1 MAILP
6 TSNTGNTKAID
17 RTAGGSKPDS
27 TPATGTTNTTI
38 TGAVTSVNGSIGVGA
53 SPTTGNVSV
62 YLNTTGVTANTY
74 GSSTTVPV
82 IAVNAQG
89 QITSA
94 TNTSISTLTNPM
106 TTLGDSIYGGT
117 SGTATRLA
125 GNTGSR
131 RQYFSQTGTGSAS
144 AAPAWVNGPAYN
156 VNDFGIVAAG
166 AGGTDLTSAINTMLS
181 SVPNGACVY
190 FPSNGNYY
198 RVDGPI
204 NVSSKQVHF
213 QGDGSNT
220 TKFITNSTTAN
231 ILYVT
236 NSNFTMSAIGFK
248 TNVTRTLGYP
258 LINVVSSND
267 ASSLCNYEDIFLD
280 GISGDGMLFTGSCF
294 NLQNSTLQSAANCGV
309 LLHSVASGVTMNS
322 VNIRNSD
329 NTAPAFIMEGTCTSA
344 TITNC
349 GFGGGG
355 ARYKYTPTSVTS
367 DGTYVTVNLSS
378 TTGFFADDF
387 IVLKN
392 MGSPAYNGFWRITS
406 VTSSAVVAKATP
418 IYAVPASGTATVGS
432 GIAETIPCAVQI
444 SNDTGA
450 VNECVMDNCLFG
462 AVGYPYDPLSCSLYL
477 QGSDTAGGTGSVEG
491 WTFSNLYL
499 DYGNVAVIATNGNYV
514 NAMRFNFSNIISVA
528 TLGQFLI
535 SKVPSVMIVN
545 AQGCNSLKLTNV
557 GAWTSGITANPGQIY
572 SYSGYNY
579 YCKASSSFT
588 STTPP
593 SSDTTNFQSM
603 GPIPAFSFSVYA
615 YSDSSY
621 KSEALMISNCSLT
634 GNIQW
639 NGIGYS
645 DYTPTYGIVVDGQ
658 IQTFVMG
665 NSIVWGKTAPTYNL
679 NSGLTSST
687 LVGGSGNLYLSGTT
701 NPPTKNTTPTYF
713 P

>member
-17 RTAGGSKPDS
+17 RTAGGSKPDN
-27 TPATGTTNTTI
+27 TPATGTTSSGGGSVSITAGTGISVTPSPI
-38 TGAVTSVNGSIGVGA
+38 TG
-53 SPTTGNVSV
+53 
-62 YLNTTGVTANTY
+62 TGV
-74 GSSTTVPV
+74 
-82 IAVNAQG
+82 I
-89 QITSA
+89 
-94 TNTSISTLTNPM
+94 TNTAPGFTNPM
-106 TTLGDSIYGGT
+106 SSSGDMIYGGT
-117 SGTATRLA
+117 SGVATRLA
-125 GNTGSR
+125 GNTGTR
-131 RQYFSQTGTGSAS
+131 RQYLSETSS
-144 AAPAWVNGPAYN
+144 APAWVNGPAYN

-294 NLQNSTLQSAANCGV
+294 NLQNATLQSAANCGV

-392 MGSPAYNGFWRITS
+392 MGSSAYNGFWRITS

-432 GIAETIPCAVQI
+432 G
-444 SNDTGA
+444 
-450 VNECVMDNCLFG
+450 
-462 AVGYPYDPLSCSLYL
+462 LS
-477 QGSDTAGGTGSVEG
+477 
-491 WTFSNLYL
+491 
-499 DYGNVAVIATNGNYV
+499 
-514 NAMRFNFSNIISVA
+514 
-528 TLGQFLI
+528 LI
-535 SKVPSVMIVN
+535 HI
-545 AQGCNSLKLTNV
+545 
-557 GAWTSGITANPGQIY
+557 
-572 SYSGYNY
+572 
-579 YCKASSSFT
+579 
-588 STTPP
+588 
-593 SSDTTNFQSM
+593 
-603 GPIPAFSFSVYA
+603 
-615 YSDSSY
+615 
-621 KSEALMISNCSLT
+621 
-634 GNIQW
+634 
-639 NGIGYS
+639 
-645 DYTPTYGIVVDGQ
+645 
-658 IQTFVMG
+658 
-665 NSIVWGKTAPTYNL
+665 
-679 NSGLTSST
+679 
-687 LVGGSGNLYLSGTT
+687 
-701 NPPTKNTTPTYF
+701 
-713 P
+713 

>member
-6 TSNTGNTKAID
+6 ISNTGVTKSVD
-17 RTAGGSKPDS
+17 RTAGGSKPDN
-27 TPATGTTNTTI
+27 TPATGTTSSGGGSVSITAGTGISVTPSPI
-38 TGAVTSVNGSIGVGA
+38 TG
-53 SPTTGNVSV
+53 
-62 YLNTTGVTANTY
+62 TGV
-74 GSSTTVPV
+74 
-82 IAVNAQG
+82 I
-89 QITSA
+89 
-94 TNTSISTLTNPM
+94 TNTAPGFTNPM
-106 TTLGDSIYGGT
+106 SSSGDMIYGGT

-125 GNTGSR
+125 GNSGTR
-131 RQYFSQTGTGSAS
+131 TQYLSETSST
-144 AAPAWVNGPAYN
+144 PAWVNGPAYN

-294 NLQNSTLQSAANCGV
+294 NLQNATLQSAANCGV

-432 GIAETIPCAVQI
+432 GIAETVPCAVQI

-499 DYGNVAVIATNGNYV
+499 DYGNVAVIATNGNYI